1 VPSLYRFFD
10 MKTLTQIPLGTQ
22 LLFGKAAKKRRRVE
36 GDIFTIF
43 EHWGYEE
50 IIPPMFDYYD
60 VFSKGM
66 GADLEDTL
74 YRFIDREGNILAL
87 RPEFTSLVAK
97 SVATRLAD
105 QPKPLRLCYCGEV
118 LRYEPPRGGRQRE
131 FFQIGVEHIGGE
143 PIRSDAEVILVA
155 IESLK
160 KLGIHEFQINLG
172 AIGYFAG
179 IVERIDF
186 TRGDLDKIKMLID
199 LKDSVGLK
207 AELEQLS
214 LSERRKNIILSL
226 VHLTG
231 TSDIIATARQ
241 LVSND
246 KSVQALDNLDA
257 LMAELRKHKVA
268 EHITIDLSEVRG
280 IDYYTGTIFKIY
292 VPGLGFEIGGGGRYD
307 NLLKNFGCDFAAV
320 GFSFSLERL
329 ISVISD

>member
-1 VPSLYRFFD
+1 

-22 LLFGKAAKKRRRVE
+22 LLFGKAAKKRRRIE
-36 GDIFTIF
+36 RTIFSVF
-43 EHWGYEE
+43 EHWDYEE
-50 IIPPMFDYYD
+50 IIPPIFDYYD
-60 VFSKGM
+60 VFAKGM
-66 GADLEDTL
+66 GAELEDTI
-74 YRFIDREGNILAL
+74 YRFIDREGNVLAL

-118 LRYEPPRGGRQRE
+118 LRYETPRGGRQRE

-143 PIRSDAEVILVA
+143 KIQADAEIILVA

-160 KLGIHEFQINLG
+160 KLGIRKFQINLG
-172 AIGYFAG
+172 EIGYFAG

-186 TRGDLDKIKMLID
+186 SQGDLVKIKKLID
-199 LKDSVGLK
+199 LKDTAGLK
-207 AELEQLS
+207 AELERLS

-231 TSDIIATARQ
+231 NSDTIKTARQ
-241 LVSND
+241 LVSNE
-246 KSVQALDNLDA
+246 KSLEALENLGA
-257 LMAELRKHKVA
+257 LVAELKKHKID
-268 EHITIDLSEVRG
+268 EHIAIDLSEVRG

-307 NLLKNFGCDFAAV
+307 NLLKNFGCDLPSV

-329 ISVISD
+329 MSLEN